1 MLVAAGHPAPRTN
14 GSGVDDYFAGT
25 TGRQASPTVP
35 VYPPPAPSHVPPA
48 WAAPPTGAPPY
59 QGVPQQGWGAPYAP
73 PPPSSGLHPALLAVI
88 VVFATIV
95 VMGVLAAVAIPVFLH
110 ERDLARKTV
119 VAAPEQVLGM
129 PRLNDAISAA
139 AMARMEGLPG
149 PGDHVAGVYG
159 TGDVRIV
166 VGAARYHLSSDD
178 QDGYLDAAASEATSQ
193 GVSLEDV
200 EPGRLGGT
208 MRCGTASQA
217 PMTIC
222 VFSDGGSYG
231 VVVVTGP
238 ADDPGGTARGA
249 REAFVRR
256 T

>member
-1 MLVAAGHPAPRTN
+1 M
-14 GSGVDDYFAGT
+14 DDYFAGT
-25 TGRQASPTVP
+25 TGRQTSPAAP
-35 VYPPPAPSHVPPA
+35 VYPPGAPSHTPPGWA
-48 WAAPPTGAPPY
+48 PPPGWAAPPGGTPPY
-59 QGVPQQGWGAPYAP
+59 QGVPQQGWGTPYAP
-73 PPPSSGLHPALLAVI
+73 PPPRSGLHPAVLAVV

-110 ERDLARKTV
+110 ERDLARRTA
-119 VAAPEQVLGM
+119 VAAPDEVMGM
-129 PRLNDAISAA
+129 PRLDDAASAA
-139 AMARMEGLPG
+139 AQSRMQQLPG

-159 TGDVRIV
+159 TGDVRVV

-178 QDGYLDAAASEATSQ
+178 QDGYLTSSSSEATEQ
-193 GVSLEDV
+193 GVALVDV

-208 MRCGTASQA
+208 LRCGTKA

-222 VFSDGGSYG
+222 VFADGGSYG

-238 ADDPGGTARGA
+238 AQDPYGTARGA